1 MARAEEDCLADPKGW
16 PPEKL
21 ERCSNELEHLY
32 ELSKAATTPLES
44 EIKNLGN
51 RVNALQM
58 GISAAVAKQ
67 KRLGLEVV
75 DREEKV
81 AEHYVLFGKKI
92 REILADKDLFA
103 ATHRLELQML
113 FAKDSRYHCE
123 NVILP
128 VLARGD
134 IVLTDRFRHSSCVY
148 GAQKWN
154 FLEIHMLMGMNQ
166 GCLGEYFV
174 WPDCSFIFDLPAEIA
189 FFRGLER
196 AKKTGQKLDEM
207 EKMETM
213 ERVKNNFYLF
223 AQIYPDCHI
232 IDADRTEEEIF
243 VDVRNLL
250 NETLIKKGWMQK

>member
-1 MARAEEDCLADPKGW
+1 MERLIEDKNEVFTNPYPASFFAFEGIDFCGKSTQMARAANYLRVQFQKKCNVVLTKEPTNE
-16 PPEKL
+16 PP
-21 ERCSNELEHLY
+21 
-32 ELSKAATTPLES
+32 
-44 EIKNLGN
+44 
-51 RVNALQM
+51 
-58 GISAAVAKQ
+58 
-67 KRLGLEVV
+67 
-75 DREEKV
+75 
-81 AEHYVLFGKKI
+81 FGKKI